1 MKKEIKKVYVD
12 CAERFITISQEDDQE
27 VIEGQLFDLDS
38 TRDKAKREIDFS
50 GDDEDGLWAAFAT
63 RLSGDGAY
71 FVEDNFS
78 VVGVFSSLEAA
89 EADADAEAQKWF
101 QELLDA
107 DTALLRTWTEL
118 SGLVSVLVK
127 LAPSAEELMQKLRIS
142 HEKMTDD
149 FGYEFGG
156 VHGDIEE
163 AFINQEAAAITI
175 LTAAHRFKGME
186 DPSGVYDH
194 DFSKLKYVPYALPVR
209 KRLK

>member
-12 CAERFITISQEDDQE
+12 CAERFITISQEDDRE

-50 GDDEDGLWAAFAT
+50 G
-63 RLSGDGAY
+63 
-71 FVEDNFS
+71 
-78 VVGVFSSLEAA
+78 EAA

-118 SGLVSVLVK
+118 SGLVSALVK

-194 DFSKLKYVPYALPVR
+194 DFGKLKYAPYALPVR